1 MIFWKVTFW
10 LTASLLILPFPF
22 KLAGYISGKDTSP
35 LRVKIEEMA
44 NALFLAIGLIAFW
57 AYAYTKPIAIPPV
70 FWYIWLTVSVV
81 WSCLGVFKS
90 SKLTYA
96 KSQIGG
102 KATVLFA
109 LGSTLFFLPMLVAV
123 FNYASKT

>member
-22 KLAGYISGKDTSP
+22 KLAGYISGKDNSP
-35 LRVKIEEMA
+35 LSVKIEEMA

-57 AYAYTKPIAIPPV
+57 AYAYSKSIAIPPV
-70 FWYIWLTVSVV
+70 FWYIWLTVSVG
-81 WSCLGVFKS
+81 WSCIAVFKS

-102 KATVLFA
+102 KATVLVA
-109 LGSTLFFLPMLVAV
+109 VGSTLFFLPMFVAV

>member
-1 MIFWKVTFW
+1 
-10 LTASLLILPFPF
+10 
-22 KLAGYISGKDTSP
+22 
-35 LRVKIEEMA
+35 
-44 NALFLAIGLIAFW
+44 
-57 AYAYTKPIAIPPV
+57 
-70 FWYIWLTVSVV
+70 VSVG
-81 WSCLGVFKS
+81 WSCIAVFKS